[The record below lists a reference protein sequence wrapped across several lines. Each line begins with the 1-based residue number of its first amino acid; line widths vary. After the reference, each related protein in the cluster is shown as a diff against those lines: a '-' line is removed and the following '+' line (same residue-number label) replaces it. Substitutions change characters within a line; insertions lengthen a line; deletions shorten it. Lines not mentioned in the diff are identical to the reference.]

1 MKIIL
6 VTLLLIAISIGLAA
20 TVDSIGTL
28 NFRGPF
34 FVPNTRPE
42 ISRFVWF
49 SIEMHGLINSNEQR
63 LIVQNNQNWINS
75 IPQHTQTY
83 LQDGWYLY
91 EIKIYWSPN
100 TTINNRESQFSVYL
114 QNIEDGIWYDYLHV
128 HSDYV
133 FQFAQ
138 SQTCQYLQDSI
149 DNAPDNSTIEI
160 QYGNYYGSVVIDGRS
175 GLTLIGEQ
183 NNGENPNLIGV
194 GYESIITITNSDDIT
209 VRNLN
214 IRNGHND
221 IGAGVYI
228 EGLPVS
234 DPDYPSIINFN
245 NCVISNNRAIDLFS
259 GGMPIYNSTGGAL
272 NILQAE
278 VSIYCSILHS
288 NRAYLW
294 PTAHIHDGSIC
305 FESTTIDQTDESVG
319 IGGNTTQLQ
328 SFINCAVAFPND
340 SYNYIYDFSC
350 LYHTELTSQYF
361 EGFANFIDDPMFVD
375 AANGD
380 YHLQKGSPCIGA
392 GFFDAYCDYNGN
404 PGNQNLITPHDET
417 QDIGALPFDGD
428 RIIIYAFDDDPQGN
442 WMCFPIL
449 DDFSY
454 LNIGGVP
461 YRADNIRAFF
471 YDYEGQNSV
480 MDQVQFRW
488 YNTGNVY
495 GTNTH
500 LPDQV
505 ITWHYMAGENSD
517 EGFLGYKAI
526 FNSPSVMDTYHG
538 YHIPLDRFVQIP
550 EHTVENWIG
559 YFLPETQTPQAAF
572 GSYLDELHYIQH
584 KDWTMARTMVKRGAP
599 WVAIGDT
606 VTLSYGDMVIVKR
619 FAPPSIEM
627 FQWTRGFHTSKYV
640 REIPEYFEFNKEP
653 EYTAVFVHMDSLTTA
668 QEIAIMSDAQCYGAA
683 VVNGDTVMIQAFI
696 SSLPEGSELELVAWD
711 GAKSSANSIPIKLY
725 DQAND
730 TYVHC
735 SSFIKDTSDHYLI
748 KTGSTFD
755 DTEVP
760 PTLTLGIR
768 NYPNPFNPST
778 TISYSVPDNGDVTI
792 TIYNAKGQ
800 LVNTLVNEYKNKGNY
815 QVIWNGR
822 DIKGNSVASGLYFTR
837 LVSGG
842 ETVKNKMLLMK

>member
-1 MKIIL
+1 MKKTIVSLLFIL
-6 VTLLLIAISIGLAA
+6 IGVMLGAIATQFVEIDTGGPYYVESAAGYVTVGAYLDGVLATPHQPLQQGDQRIAISYPPFYNNPSWVTGTA
-20 TVDSIGTL
+20 TYTNTGTYYTII
-28 NFRGPF
+28 
-34 FVPNTRPE
+34 VP
-42 ISRFVWF
+42 
-49 SIEMHGLINSNEQR
+49 
-63 LIVQNNQNWINS
+63 
-75 IPQHTQTY
+75 
-83 LQDGWYLY
+83 
-91 EIKIYWSPN
+91 
-100 TTINNRESQFSVYL
+100 YL
-114 QNIEDGIWYDYLHV
+114 QNSGADDRQSNFRIDIQTWDAAESAWISASNSSSWHV
-128 HSDYV
+128 DSL
-133 FQFAQ
+133 FQYRAPAEN
-138 SQTCQYLQDSI
+138 QYQDAI
-149 DNAPDNSTIEI
+149 TAI
-160 QYGNYYGSVVIDGRS
+160 
-175 GLTLIGEQ
+175 L
-183 NNGENPNLIGV
+183 NN
-194 GYESIITITNSDDIT
+194 DDI
-209 VRNLN
+209 N
-214 IRNGHND
+214 IL
-221 IGAGVYI
+221 AGVYLGSLVI
-228 EGLPVS
+228 EDKTNVTVRG
-234 DPDYPSIINFN
+234 
-245 NCVISNNRAIDLFS
+245 A
-259 GGMPIYNSTGGAL
+259 GMY
-272 NILQAE
+272 
-278 VSIYCSILHS
+278 
-288 NRAYLW
+288 
-294 PTAHIHDGSIC
+294 
-305 FESTTIDQTDESVG
+305 STTIKGAGPLPAITFRNCTNVKIQNMTITSGSSEYGGGIVCDGSTVTIENCQIINNNAHAMNYGVPNPTQSYGGAIYLTDDTANNLTVKSSIIES
-319 IGGNTTQLQ
+319 N
-328 SFINCAVAFPND
+328 
-340 SYNYIYDFSC
+340 
-350 LYHTELTSQYF
+350 
-361 EGFANFIDDPMFVD
+361 FANFGETAFIENGNLNFYACTLLETATSNYVTSVNSFSFWNCIISSANTSNSTFDFCCSYNSGNLPGSNNLNTDPMFVD

-404 PGNQNLITPHDET
+404 SGNQDLITPHDET
-417 QDIGALPFDGD
+417 QDIGAIPYDGD
-428 RIIIYAFDDDPQGN
+428 RVIIYAFDDDPQGN